1 MWSVQSVE
9 RPFFPLD
16 EQLAL
21 LPGGLMPFM
30 HECLVRLAAWM
41 PFEKAAQFMSEMLG
55 VVVSP
60 ATVTRCTEAAGAAYV
75 RIQTE
80 EADRIEQTAPAALVG
95 AEKMIFSADGAMV
108 PLRHG
113 EWGEVRTLALG
124 EVQAA
129 IREQDA
135 WVVHTRRVSYFS
147 RLVDARRFEHLSL
160 VEIHRRG
167 LEHSQQVVSVT
178 DGADWLQSLIDYHCP
193 QALRILDFPHAAQ
206 RFGQVG
212 QALFGEGTLAAQQW
226 IGDRL
231 HQLKHQGPTQLL
243 QELHSLLEQH
253 PELEVL
259 KENLAYLEKR
269 ESQLH
274 YPQFQAQGWPIGS
287 GMVES
292 GNKLVV
298 EARLKGAG
306 MHWRRE
312 NVDPM
317 LGLRNVI
324 CSDRWSQEWPLI
336 AQQLRREARERCSQ
350 NREKRRLARLPIP
363 IEMAAEPPPVEQKC
377 PPHEEAP
384 EKPRMQTTRNGP
396 KKPAA
401 NHPWRHSPIGRA
413 LYQPSKDAKN

>member
-1 MWSVQSVE
+1 VE
-9 RPFFPLD
+9 RAFFPLD

-41 PFEKAAQFMSEMLG
+41 PFEKAAQFMGEMLG
-55 VVVSP
+55 VAVSP
-60 ATVTRCTEAAGAAYV
+60 ATAARCTEAAGAAYV
-75 RIQTE
+75 QLQTE
-80 EADRIEQTAPAALVG
+80 EADHIEQTAPPAPAG
-95 AEKMIFSADGAMV
+95 AEKMVLSADGAMV

-129 IREQDA
+129 VQEQDT
-135 WVVHTRRVSYFS
+135 WVVHTQKVTYFS
-147 RLVDARRFEHLSL
+147 RLVDARQFEHLSL

-167 LEHSQQVVSVT
+167 LEHSGQVAAVN
-178 DGADWLQSLIDYHCP
+178 DGAEWLQSLVDYHCP

-212 QALFGEGTLAAQQW
+212 QALFGEGTPEANQW
-226 IGDRL
+226 IQERL
-231 HQLKHQGPTQLL
+231 HRLKHQGPTELL
-243 QELHSLLEQH
+243 EELGTLLEQH

-259 KENLAYLEKR
+259 KENLTYLEKR
-269 ESQLH
+269 TPQMN
-274 YPQFQAQGWPIGS
+274 YPLFQEQGWPIGS

-312 NVDPM
+312 NVNPL
-317 LGLRNVI
+317 LGLRNI
-324 CSDRWSQEWPLI
+324 LCSDRWPQEWPLI
-336 AQQLRREARERCSQ
+336 AQQLCQEVRERRKHG
-350 NREKRRLARLPIP
+350 REKRRLANQPVLTETI
-363 IEMAAEPPPVEQKC
+363 EPPQVEESHSL
-377 PPHEEAP
+377 PEEAP
-384 EKPRMQTTRNGP
+384 VEPPKPLTTSGP

-413 LYQPSKDAKN
+413 LYERPKNANN